1 MKLFHL
7 GILLILIGTTS
18 SLLGQHIDFRSPKE
32 SWSLGYS
39 VIDEQLPEGTTYNPV
54 ILLGNYPIWS
64 RKRLSI
70 YAEGQ
75 LTKAYSLLNFRTDIE
90 FGVNMGISFFVIQ
103 SPNLSITAAIG
114 SGPHFITVET
124 GRQSNGFIFSDNLEL
139 GSQYELRSVNT
150 TLLLKLR
157 YRHISNAGLKE
168 PNGGI
173 DNFFI
178 IAGLSSRL

>member
-1 MKLFHL
+1 MKCLYIV
-7 GILLILIGTTS
+7 ILLIFIGTTPP
-18 SLLGQHIDFRSPKE
+18 LWGQRKGIRAPKE
-32 SWSLGYS
+32 SWSIGYS
-39 VIDEQLPEGTTYNPV
+39 VIDEQLPEGTTYDPV

-75 LTKAYSLLNFRTDIE
+75 LTKAYSLLNFRTDLE
-90 FGVNMGISFFVIQ
+90 FGINMGLSFYVIQ
-103 SPNLSITAAIG
+103 TPNLSVNAAMG

-124 GRQSNGFIFSDNLEL
+124 GRQSNGFIFSDNFEL
-139 GSQYELRSVNT
+139 GTEYELRSVNT

-173 DNFFI
+173 DNFFVL
-178 IAGLSSRL
+178 AGLTSRL